1 MELPLAT
8 RRKIIAGLA
17 LLPAAPALAY
27 SPGRVAGSGNF
38 KYEVNRTDAEWRAM
52 LNEEEYRV
60 MRDGGTEVPK
70 SSPYWNSNEAG
81 IYTCKGCGLELYD
94 SFWKVD
100 LDKGW
105 VFFIHSEENAVL
117 TGIDG
122 TVPDDSGILGK
133 FATFVEVHC
142 RRCGSHLG
150 HILNVDSFQVHCING
165 ASLNF
170 TPAQA

>member
-1 MELPLAT
+1 MHLPLAT
-8 RRKIIAGLA
+8 RRKVIAGLA
-17 LLPAAPALAY
+17 LLPAAPAAAY

-38 KYEVNRTDAEWRAM
+38 TYEVDRTDEEWRA
-52 LNEEEYRV
+52 LLTDEEYRV
-60 MRDGGTEVPK
+60 MRDGGTEKPK
-70 SSPYWNSNEAG
+70 SSPFWNSTEAG
-81 IYTCKGCGLELYD
+81 MYSCKGCDLPLYD
-94 SFWKVD
+94 SFWKVE

-122 TVPDDSGILGK
+122 TPDLNRGILGK

-165 ASLNF
+165 ASLKF
-170 TPAQA
+170 TPAEA